1 MSNERDP
8 HLQGLFARADETLDD
23 SGFTNQVMQL
33 RRRRNIQRLLVV
45 VLVASALLAI
55 TSQFLQALQPVAL
68 VLTQVLNIEL
78 IDLGDSSISWILAP
92 VNNLATLL
100 VIIGKGL
107 KMSWDKVRHS
117 SYTT

>member
-8 HLQGLFARADETLDD
+8 HLQALFARADETLDGP
-23 SGFTNQVMQL
+23 GFTDQVMQL
-33 RRRRNIQRLLVV
+33 RRRRKIQRLLVV
-45 VLVASALLAI
+45 MLAATALLI
-55 TSQFLQALQPVAL
+55 LTSQFLQTLQSVAL
-68 VLTQVLNIEL
+68 VSTQVLSIEL
-78 IDLGDSSISWILAP
+78 IDLGGSSISWILAP